1 MPSSV
6 SFGNA
11 TTGSGIPAYVHVAG
25 NHILAAGLDLAGQTQ
40 PTGADGQGHGAV
52 QSAALN
58 RPNAQYSLKLS
69 LTGKTYN
76 GIVYPTSVEA
86 IATLVDALNDAVTPS
101 ETYADNFTWESYG
114 CPPANSGFYKRSN
127 SFDTTNG
134 GLNKSPAYPG
144 AGTANAQ
151 VVTLTTPYGSY
162 DADVVITGTAVGQSV
177 VEVFYPVFDN
187 DLGDNDGYLAPDTQ
201 PAQGIFAEIIVT
213 VLP

>member
-1 MPSSV
+1 M
-6 SFGNA
+6 
-11 TTGSGIPAYVHVAG
+11 T
-25 NHILAAGLDLAGQTQ
+25 
-40 PTGADGQGHGAV
+40 
-52 QSAALN
+52 
-58 RPNAQYSLKLS
+58 
-69 LTGKTYN
+69 
-76 GIVYPTSVEA
+76 YPTTTEA
-86 IATLVDALNDAVTPS
+86 VATLVDVLNNSIPVSEYDATDFVWQS
-101 ETYADNFTWESYG
+101 FG
-114 CPPANSGFYKRSN
+114 CPPANSAYYKRSN
-127 SFDTTNG
+127 SFVSTVAAPAS
-134 GLNKSPAYPG
+134 KSPAYPG